1 MINIMPSKRTGMY
14 YLEHCRIAQ
23 VDEKLTYSQAQ
34 KGVTQ
39 FFSIPVANTNV
50 ILMGSGTS
58 ITQAAMRLM
67 SEHGVMLASV
77 GGGGTPLFLAS
88 QSEYRE
94 NKYFFAYL
102 KKWQDQKQRL
112 QMARDFQQYRMEF
125 VAKQWKRLGIA
136 DNNKILASNDTFENN
151 LPKAKN
157 VKSLMGYEG
166 DYAKKLYA
174 ILAAE
179 LKLKQ
184 FTRQAGKKDETDLFN
199 SYLDHANYL
208 AYGLASVALWVLG
221 LPHQLAVSHGATRR
235 GAFVFDVADIIKD
248 GIIMPIA
255 MTAASEE
262 MPRNKMRKKCIQE
275 LHKSKAL
282 DYLFAKLKQVIK
294 ENKTP

>member
-14 YLEHCRIAQ
+14 YLEYCRIAQ
-23 VDEKLTYSQAQ
+23 VDEKITYSQAQ
-34 KGVTQ
+34 KGITQ

-67 SEHGVMLASV
+67 SEQGVMLASV

-102 KKWQDQKQRL
+102 EKWQDKKQRL
-112 QMARDFQQYRMEF
+112 QMAKYFQTYRMEF
-125 VAKQWKRLGIA
+125 VEKQWERLGIGRENEILSA
-136 DNNKILASNDTFENN
+136 NDYFGNK

-157 VKSLMGYEG
+157 VQSLMGFEG
-166 DYAKKLYA
+166 NYAKKLYA
-174 ILAAE
+174 ILVSE
-179 LKLKQ
+179 LELTQ
-184 FTRQAGKKDETDLFN
+184 FTRQPRKKDEADLFN
-199 SYLDHANYL
+199 SYLDNANYL
-208 AYGLASVALWVLG
+208 AYGLASVVLWVLG

-235 GAFVFDVADIIKD
+235 GALVFDIADIIKD
-248 GIIMPIA
+248 GIIMPVA
-255 MTAASEE
+255 MIAASDDI
-262 MPRNKMRKKCIQE
+262 PRNKMRKKCIQE

-282 DYLFAKLKQVIK
+282 DYLFSKLKQVLK
-294 ENKTP
+294 EKY